1 MKTLRVILATCA
13 LLALATAGAALAQ
26 GGQNDADMQK
36 MMEMTQPGPEHKM
49 LTRMVGKWNAVGK
62 MWMDPSAPPV
72 ESQGTMEYT
81 ATLDGRYFQG
91 TYLGNWMGMPF
102 EGRSVDGF
110 DRYAKEYFSY
120 WYDNMGTGM
129 MAMRGTA
136 SADGKVV
143 TMKGTAFDPMVGA
156 EASFKTVTTW
166 VDDNTIKY
174 EMFSLKGGKEI
185 KSMEMVYTRK

>member
-1 MKTLRVILATCA
+1 MKTIRVVLTTCT
-13 LLALATAGAALAQ
+13 LLALAAAGAAMAQ
-26 GGQNDADMQK
+26 EGQSADMQK
-36 MMEMTQPGPEHKM
+36 VMEMIQPGPEHKM

-62 MWMDPSAPPV
+62 MWMDPAAPPI
-72 ESQGTMEYT
+72 ESQGTMEY
-81 ATLDGRYFQG
+81 AAVLEGRYFQG
-91 TYLGNWMGMPF
+91 LYLGNWMGMPF

-110 DRYAKEYFSY
+110 DRFAKEYFSY

-166 VDDNTIKY
+166 MDDNTIQY
-174 EMFSLKGGKEI
+174 EMYSLKDGKEI
-185 KSMEMVYTRK
+185 KSMEMIYTRQ

>member
-1 MKTLRVILATCA
+1 MKTLRIILTTCT
-13 LLALATAGAALAQ
+13 LLVLATAGAALAQ
-26 GGQNDADMQK
+26 EGQSADMQK
-36 MMEMTQPGPEHKM
+36 VMEMIQPGPEHKL
-49 LTRMVGKWNAVGK
+49 LTKMVGKWNAVGK
-62 MWMDPSAPPV
+62 MWMDPAAPPA
-72 ESQGTMEYT
+72 ESQGTMEYVSV
-81 ATLDGRYFQG
+81 LEGRYFQG

-110 DRYAKEYFSY
+110 DRFAKEYFSY

-166 VDDNTIKY
+166 VDDNTIHY
-174 EMFSLKGGKEI
+174 EMYSLKGGEEI
-185 KSMEMVYTRK
+185 KAMEMTYTRQ